1 MQPVTIDAVDRRIL
15 EALRNDAR
23 ITNSRLAD
31 LVGLSPSACL
41 ARHKRLEKLGVI
53 TGYRTE
59 IALGLIRPSI
69 RVMIEM
75 RLARHSTDDFR
86 HLEMLLREDDRVLEA
101 AEISGKMDY
110 YASLCLRDMNEL
122 RDFIDNL
129 TEKAP
134 VIEAVNSFVVLH
146 MAKSPIGPPL
156 E

>member
-1 MQPVTIDAVDRRIL
+1 MQSVTIDAVDRRIL

-23 ITNSRLAD
+23 ITNSRLAQ
-31 LVGLSPSACL
+31 LVRLSPSACL

-75 RLARHSTDDFR
+75 RLARHSTNDFR

-101 AEISGKMDY
+101 A
-110 YASLCLRDMNEL
+110 
-122 RDFIDNL
+122 
-129 TEKAP
+129 
-134 VIEAVNSFVVLH
+134 
-146 MAKSPIGPPL
+146 
-156 E
+156 

>member
-1 MQPVTIDAVDRRIL
+1 MQSVTIDAVDRRIL

-23 ITNSRLAD
+23 ITNSRLAQ
-31 LVGLSPSACL
+31 LVRLSPSACL

-75 RLARHSTDDFR
+75 RLARHSTNDFR

-110 YASLCLRDMNEL
+110 YASLCLRDMDEL